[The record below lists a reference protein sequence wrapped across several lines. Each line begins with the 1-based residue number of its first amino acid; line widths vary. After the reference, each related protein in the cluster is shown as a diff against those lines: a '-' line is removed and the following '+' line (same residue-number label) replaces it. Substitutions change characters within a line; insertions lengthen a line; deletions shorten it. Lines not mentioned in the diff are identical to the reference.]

1 MNLIQIQDRLKDLPT
16 QIIMGYADGGNPQV
30 PPYLA
35 LGELNRRKQME
46 QKAAKA
52 PQGTVKENIE
62 QQVGLMSLQKLRQG
76 QMAQQSA
83 MQGAQAP
90 TIPENT
96 PEPTE
101 QPQEEMAMAA
111 GGITRL
117 PTSNMEFASG
127 GIIAFA
133 EGDLVNDPA
142 SGRELDNAKIA
153 VEQAQSKLRRYGP
166 VERNRDPGGYQAAQE
181 SIAGATAALRQAEAN
196 YARDMS
202 AAGVDRAAM
211 NIKDVGAL
219 RQTMPPAVQQARPQ
233 PVMDPNNQSAAETAR
248 LLRQNKGIGSI
259 APAPAPAPA
268 PSAPRPQMSQAPSAP
283 AAPAPVS
290 AAMQLLNS
298 EMSASTKPA
307 PMTEFAPPKQTPIG
321 EDYLKYMSEREG
333 RNKQDDEKF
342 KEREASRAKR
352 DFFQALIDS
361 GEASR
366 GQKGIGAV
374 FGGFGRSYGKA
385 ATESDERQAA
395 YEKVQQERQDNNAKL
410 KFEIANLRRAEERG
424 DAKSVYDSKAKIFEY
439 QQKDRELSVQAAGQ
453 MIKVESAERISKDE
467 IGSREKISALDRQ
480 ARASVAAMPSAEQR
494 MAEKVISSFLE
505 KNPGKSYFDG
515 FQAYSNV
522 KTGSGE
528 RQDLGELKA
537 LQTNLQK
544 QMENFAVP
552 AAQRQ
557 AAAEQLIAV
566 NAKISQMAGI
576 GSIAG
581 GKTMSMADVKTTAA
595 SSGKTEQQVIEAA
608 KARGY
613 TIQ

>member
-16 QIIMGYADGGNPQV
+16 QIIMGYADGGSPQV

-46 QKAAKA
+46 KQPAQA
-52 PQGTVKENIE
+52 PQGTVKDNIE
-62 QQVGLMSLQKLRQG
+62 QQVGLLSLQKLRQG

-90 TIPENT
+90 TIPEGS

-101 QPQEEMAMAA
+101 QPEEEMAMAA

-117 PTSNMEFASG
+117 PAGDMSFASG

-181 SIAGATAALRQAEAN
+181 AIAGATAALRQAEAN

-248 LLRQNKGIGSI
+248 LLRQNAGIGSI
-259 APAPAPAPA
+259 TPPPPA
-268 PSAPRPQMSQAPSAP
+268 PSATPAAPSAPPMAQMPQAP

-298 EMSASTKPA
+298 EMSASTRPT
-307 PMTEFAPPKQTPIG
+307 PLTEFAPPKQTPIG
-321 EDYLKYMSEREG
+321 EEYLKYVAEREG
-333 RNKQDDEKF
+333 KSKQDDERF
-342 KEREASRAKR
+342 KQREADRAKR

-385 ATESDERQAA
+385 ATESDERQVA
-395 YEKVQQERQDNNAKL
+395 YEKVQQERLDNNAKL

-424 DAKSVYDSKAKIFEY
+424 DAKSVYDSKVKIFEY
-439 QQKDRELSVQAAGQ
+439 QQKDRELAVQAASQ
-453 MIKVESAERISKDE
+453 VAKIDSAERISNAD
-467 IGSREKISALDRQ
+467 ISSRERTAALDRQ
-480 ARASVAAMPSAEQR
+480 ARASVAGMPSAEQR
-494 MAEKVISSFLE
+494 MAEKVIASFLE
-505 KNPGKSYFDG
+505 KNPGKSYFEG
-515 FQAYSNV
+515 FQAYKNAQ
-522 KTGSGE
+522 TGSGE
-528 RQDLGELKA
+528 RGDLNELKA
-537 LQTNLQK
+537 LQKVYSDSISNPLT
-544 QMENFAVP
+544 P
-552 AAQRQ
+552 AAQKAKD
-557 AAAEQLIAV
+557 AALLQDV
-566 NAKISQMAGI
+566 NTKISQMAGL
-576 GSIAG
+576 GSIKSG
-581 GKTMSMADVKTTAA
+581 A
-595 SSGKTEQQVIEAA
+595 SSGKVVDFNSLP
-608 KARGY
+608 K
-613 TIQ
+613 

>member
-16 QIIMGYADGGNPQV
+16 QTIMGYADGGNPQV

-46 QKAAKA
+46 KQPAQA

-62 QQVGLMSLQKLRQG
+62 QQVGLLSLQKLRQG

-90 TIPENT
+90 TIPEGS

-101 QPQEEMAMAA
+101 QPEEEMAMAA

-133 EGDLVNDPA
+133 EGDVVVDEFSAANPEFYNQQLEQNRLKNEEIQRIKNQKELIEKIKFLETAAPELAERLKRERA
-142 SGRELDNAKIA
+142 SEL
-153 VEQAQSKLRRYGP
+153 P
-166 VERNRDPGGYQAAQE
+166 QAAPVAPTKIIEKPVDKSTQ
-181 SIAGATAALRQAEAN
+181 
-196 YARDMS
+196 
-202 AAGVDRAAM
+202 GVASL
-211 NIKDVGAL
+211 NKNV
-219 RQTMPPAVQQARPQ
+219 PAV
-233 PVMDPNNQSAAETAR
+233 VSNV
-248 LLRQNKGIGSI
+248 
-259 APAPAPAPA
+259 A
-268 PSAPRPQMSQAPSAP
+268 PSAPP
-283 AAPAPVS
+283 APAPVS

-298 EMSASTKPA
+298 EMSASTKPT
-307 PMTEFAPPKQTPIG
+307 PMTEFVPPKQTPIG

-439 QQKDRELSVQAAGQ
+439 QQKDRELAVQAAGQ
-453 MIKVESAERISKDE
+453 TARIESAERISDKE
-467 IGSREKISALDRQ
+467 IGSRERTATLDRQ
-480 ARASVAAMPSAEQR
+480 ARASVAGMPSAEQR
-494 MAEKVISSFLE
+494 MAEKVISSYLE

-515 FQAYSNV
+515 FQAYRNAQ
-522 KTGSGE
+522 TGSGE
-528 RQDLGELKA
+528 RQDLNELKA
-537 LQTNLQK
+537 LQKVYGDSVKDLTAPKEQRERDAVLLQG
-544 QMENFAVP
+544 
-552 AAQRQ
+552 
-557 AAAEQLIAV
+557 V

-581 GKTMSMADVKTTAA
+581 GKTMSMADVKATAA

-608 KARGY
+608 KSRGY

>member
-16 QIIMGYADGGNPQV
+16 QAIMGYANGENPQV

-46 QKAAKA
+46 KQPAQA
-52 PQGTVKENIE
+52 PQGTVKDNIE
-62 QQVGLMSLQKLRQG
+62 QQVGLLSLQKLRQG

-90 TIPENT
+90 TIPEGS

-101 QPQEEMAMAA
+101 QPEEEMAMAA

-117 PTSNMEFASG
+117 PAGDMDFASG

-133 EGDLVNDPA
+133 EGDLVIDEA
-142 SGRELDNAKIA
+142 ARAAEGAK
-153 VEQAQSKLRRYGP
+153 QRLRQYGTL
-166 VERNRDPGGYQAAQE
+166 ERRRDPEGYAAAQQADAAAQAAYQ
-181 SIAGATAALRQAEAN
+181 IAKQQYEQKMAE
-196 YARDMS
+196 
-202 AAGVDRAAM
+202 AGVDKAAF
-211 NIKDVGAL
+211 NRNDVGAL
-219 RQTMPPAVQQARPQ
+219 KAQMGLGATAPAVQQPRIQ
-233 PVMDPNNQSAAETAR
+233 PTFSPNDQSAAETAR
-248 LLRQNKGIGSI
+248 LGRAGIASI
-259 APAPAPAPA
+259 APAPAPSAAPGAMPGGA
-268 PSAPRPQMSQAPSAP
+268 PSEPRPQMAP
-283 AAPAPVS
+283 AAPAAVS
-290 AAMQLLNS
+290 PAMQLLND
-298 EMSASTKPA
+298 EMKASTRPSPLA
-307 PMTEFAPPKQTPIG
+307 EYAPPKQTPLG
-321 EDYLKYMSEREG
+321 EEYLKYVAEREG
-333 RNKQDDEKF
+333 KNKQDDEKF
-342 KEREASRAKR
+342 KERESSRAKR

-385 ATESDERQAA
+385 SNEADERQAA
-395 YEKVQQERQDNNAKL
+395 YEKVQQERADNNAKL

-424 DAKSVYDSKAKIFEY
+424 DSKSIYDSKVKIFEY
-439 QQKDRELSVQAAGQ
+439 QQKDRELAVQAAGQ
-453 MIKVESAERISKDE
+453 TARIESAERISNAE
-467 IGSREKISALDRQ
+467 IGSRERTATLDRQ

-494 MAEKVISSFLE
+494 MAEKVIGSYLE
-505 KNPGKSYFDG
+505 KNPGKSYFEG
-515 FQAYSNV
+515 FQAYRNAQ
-522 KTGSGE
+522 TGSGE
-528 RQDLGELKA
+528 RQDLNELKA
-537 LQTNLQK
+537 LQKVYSDSVKDLTAPKEQRERDAVLLQD
-544 QMENFAVP
+544 
-552 AAQRQ
+552 
-557 AAAEQLIAV
+557 V

>member
-16 QIIMGYADGGNPQV
+16 QAIMGYANGENPQV

-117 PTSNMEFASG
+117 PANNMDFASG

-133 EGDLVNDPA
+133 EGDLINDPA

-219 RQTMPPAVQQARPQ
+219 RQPMPPRPQQAAPQ
-233 PVMDPNNQSAAETAR
+233 PTYSPENQSPAETSR
-248 LLRQNKGIGSI
+248 LIRQNAGIGSI
-259 APAPAPAPA
+259 APAPSA
-268 PSAPRPQMSQAPSAP
+268 APRPQVPQAPQVSQAPQAP
-283 AAPAPVS
+283 QAPAPLS

-298 EMSASTKPA
+298 EMGASTRPT

-321 EDYLKYMSEREG
+321 EEYLKYMSEREG
-333 RNKQDDEKF
+333 KNKQDDERF
-342 KEREASRAKR
+342 KEREASRSKR

-374 FGGFGRSYGKA
+374 FGGFGRSYGKS
-385 ATESDERQAA
+385 ATDADDRQVA

-424 DAKSVYDSKAKIFEY
+424 DAKSIYDSKAKIFEY
-439 QQKDRELSVQAAGQ
+439 QQKDRELAVQAAGQ
-453 MIKVESAERISKDE
+453 TARIESAERISKDE

-494 MAEKVISSFLE
+494 MAEKVISSYLE
-505 KNPGKSYFDG
+505 KNPKMSYFEG
-515 FQAYSNV
+515 FQAYRNAQ
-522 KTGSGE
+522 TGSGE
-528 RQDLGELKA
+528 RQDLNELKA
-537 LQTNLQK
+537 LQKVYSDSVKDLTAPKEQRERDAVLLQG
-544 QMENFAVP
+544 
-552 AAQRQ
+552 
-557 AAAEQLIAV
+557 V
-566 NAKISQMAGI
+566 NAKISQMAGL

-581 GKTMSMADVKTTAA
+581 G
-595 SSGKTEQQVIEAA
+595 SSGKVVDFNSLP
-608 KARGY
+608 K
-613 TIQ
+613 

>member
-16 QIIMGYADGGNPQV
+16 QAIMGYANGENPQV

-46 QKAAKA
+46 KQPAQA
-52 PQGTVKENIE
+52 PQGTVKDNIE
-62 QQVGLMSLQKLRQG
+62 QQVGLLSLQKLRQG

-90 TIPENT
+90 TIPEGS

-101 QPQEEMAMAA
+101 QPEEEMAMAA
-111 GGITRL
+111 GGITGL
-117 PTSNMEFASG
+117 PAGDMSFASG

-133 EGDLVNDPA
+133 EGDLVIDDAARAAESAKQRLRQYGTLERRRDPEGYA
-142 SGRELDNAKIA
+142 AAQQADA
-153 VEQAQSKLRRYGP
+153 QAQAAFQVAKQQY
-166 VERNRDPGGYQAAQE
+166 ERQM
-181 SIAGATAALRQAEAN
+181 AE
-196 YARDMS
+196 
-202 AAGVDRAAM
+202 AGVDKAAF
-211 NIKDVGAL
+211 NRGDVGAL
-219 RQTMPPAVQQARPQ
+219 KAQMGLGATAPAAQQVSAQ
-233 PVMDPNNQSAAETAR
+233 PAANVSNQSAAETAR
-248 LLRQNKGIGSI
+248 LLRQNAGIGSI
-259 APAPAPAPA
+259 TPPPA
-268 PSAPRPQMSQAPSAP
+268 PSATPTAPSAPPMAQMPQAP

-298 EMSASTKPA
+298 EMSASTRPT
-307 PMTEFAPPKQTPIG
+307 PLTEFAPPKQTPIG
-321 EDYLKYMSEREG
+321 EEYLRYVAEREG
-333 RNKQDDEKF
+333 KSKQDDERF
-342 KEREASRAKR
+342 KQREADRAKR

-374 FGGFGRSYGKA
+374 FGGFGRSAGRA
-385 ATESDERQAA
+385 ATEADERQIA

-424 DAKSVYDSKAKIFEY
+424 DAKSVYDSKVKIFEY
-439 QQKDRELSVQAAGQ
+439 QQKDRELAVQAAGQ
-453 MIKVESAERISKDE
+453 TARIESAERISDKE
-467 IGSREKISALDRQ
+467 IGSRERTAALDRQ
-480 ARASVAAMPSAEQR
+480 ARASVAGMPSAEQR
-494 MAEKVISSFLE
+494 MAEKVIGSYLE
-505 KNPGKSYFDG
+505 KNPGKSYFEG
-515 FQAYSNV
+515 FQAYRNAQ
-522 KTGSGE
+522 TGSGE
-528 RQDLGELKA
+528 RQDLNELK
-537 LQTNLQK
+537 TLQK
-544 QMENFAVP
+544 VYSDSVANPLTP
-552 AAQRQ
+552 AAQKAKD
-557 AAAEQLIAV
+557 AALLEGV

>member
-16 QIIMGYADGGNPQV
+16 QAIMGYANGQNPQV

-46 QKAAKA
+46 KQPAQS
-52 PQGTVKENIE
+52 PQGTVKDNIE
-62 QQVGLMSLQKLRQG
+62 QQVGLLSLQKLRQG

-90 TIPENT
+90 TIPEGS

-117 PTSNMEFASG
+117 PAGNMDFASG

-133 EGDLVNDPA
+133 EGDVVVDEFSAANPEFYNQQLEQNRLKNEEVQRIKNQKELIEKIKFLETAAPEVAERLKRERA
-142 SGRELDNAKIA
+142 SEL
-153 VEQAQSKLRRYGP
+153 P
-166 VERNRDPGGYQAAQE
+166 QAAPVAPAKVIEKPVDKSTQ
-181 SIAGATAALRQAEAN
+181 
-196 YARDMS
+196 
-202 AAGVDRAAM
+202 GVASLNKNA
-211 NIKDVGAL
+211 
-219 RQTMPPAVQQARPQ
+219 PAV
-233 PVMDPNNQSAAETAR
+233 VSNV
-248 LLRQNKGIGSI
+248 
-259 APAPAPAPA
+259 A
-268 PSAPRPQMSQAPSAP
+268 PSAPPAPT
-283 AAPAPVS
+283 PVS
-290 AAMQLLNS
+290 ASMQLLND
-298 EMSASTKPA
+298 EMKASTRPT
-307 PMTEFAPPKQTPIG
+307 PLTEFAPPKQTPIG
-321 EDYLKYMSEREG
+321 EEYLKYMAEREG
-333 RNKQDDEKF
+333 KNKQDDERF
-342 KEREASRAKR
+342 QEREASRAKR

-374 FGGFGRSYGKA
+374 FGGLGRSYGKSA
-385 ATESDERQAA
+385 NEADERKIA

-424 DAKSVYDSKAKIFEY
+424 DAKSVYDSKTKIFEL
-439 QQKDRELSVQAAGQ
+439 QQKDRELAVQAAGQ
-453 MIKVESAERISKDE
+453 TARIESAERISDKE
-467 IGSREKISALDRQ
+467 IGSRERMSNLDRQ
-480 ARASVAAMPSAEQR
+480 ARASVAGMPSAEQR
-494 MAEKVISSFLE
+494 MAEKVIGSYLE
-505 KNPGKSYFDG
+505 KNPGKSYFEG
-515 FQAYSNV
+515 FQAYRNAQ
-522 KTGSGE
+522 TGSGE
-528 RQDLGELKA
+528 RQDLNELKA
-537 LQTNLQK
+537 LQKVYSDSVKDLTAPKEQRERDAVLLQG
-544 QMENFAVP
+544 
-552 AAQRQ
+552 
-557 AAAEQLIAV
+557 V

-581 GKTMSMADVKTTAA
+581 GKTMSMADVKATAA

>member
-16 QIIMGYADGGNPQV
+16 QAIMGYANGENPQV

-35 LGELNRRKQME
+35 LGELNRRKRME
-46 QKAAKA
+46 KQPAQA
-52 PQGTVKENIE
+52 PQGTVKDNIE
-62 QQVGLMSLQKLRQG
+62 QQVGLLSLQKLRQG

-90 TIPENT
+90 TIPEGS

-117 PTSNMEFASG
+117 PAGNMDFASG

-133 EGDLVNDPA
+133 EGDLVIDEA
-142 SGRELDNAKIA
+142 ARA
-153 VEQAQSKLRRYGP
+153 AQSAK
-166 VERNRDPGGYQAAQE
+166 Q
-181 SIAGATAALRQAEAN
+181 ALRQYGTLERRRDPEG
-196 YARDMS
+196 YAAAQQADAAAQAAYQS
-202 AAGVDRAAM
+202 AKQQYEQQMAQAGVDKAAF
-211 NIKDVGAL
+211 NRGDVGAL
-219 RQTMPPAVQQARPQ
+219 KAQMGLGAAPAPTNVQQPRIQ
-233 PVMDPNNQSAAETAR
+233 PTFSPNDQSAAETAR
-248 LLRQNKGIGSI
+248 LGRAGIASI
-259 APAPAPAPA
+259 SPVPTATPAGA
-268 PSAPRPQMSQAPSAP
+268 PSGGGEPRPQMSQAPST
-283 AAPAPVS
+283 PAPVS

-298 EMSASTKPA
+298 EMSSSTKPT
-307 PMTEFAPPKQTPIG
+307 PLTEYAPPKQTPLG
-321 EDYLKYMSEREG
+321 EEYLKYVAEREG
-333 RNKQDDEKF
+333 KSKQDDEKF
-342 KEREASRAKR
+342 KERESSRAKR

-385 ATESDERQAA
+385 ATEADERQAA
-395 YEKVQQERQDNNAKL
+395 YEKVQQERMDNNAKL

-424 DAKSVYDSKAKIFEY
+424 DSKSIYDSKVKIFEY
-439 QQKDRELSVQAAGQ
+439 QQKDRELAVQAAGQ
-453 MIKVESAERISKDE
+453 TARIESAERISNAE
-467 IGSREKISALDRQ
+467 IGSRERTATLDRQ

-494 MAEKVISSFLE
+494 MAEKVIGSFLE

-515 FQAYSNV
+515 FQAYSSV

-552 AAQRQ
+552 APQRQ
-557 AAAEQLIAV
+557 AAAEQLLAV
-566 NAKISQMAGI
+566 NAKISQMAGL

-581 GKTMSMADVKTTAA
+581 AKTMSMADVKATAA

>member
-16 QIIMGYADGGNPQV
+16 QAIMGYANGENPQV

-46 QKAAKA
+46 KQPAQA
-52 PQGTVKENIE
+52 PQGTVKDNIE
-62 QQVGLMSLQKLRQG
+62 QQVGLLSLQKLRQG

-90 TIPENT
+90 TIPEGS

-101 QPQEEMAMAA
+101 QPEEEMAMAA

-117 PTSNMEFASG
+117 PAGDMSFASG

-133 EGDLVNDPA
+133 EGDLVIDEAARAAESAKQRLRQYGTLERRKDPEGYA
-142 SGRELDNAKIA
+142 AAQQADA
-153 VEQAQSKLRRYGP
+153 QAQAAFQVAKQQY
-166 VERNRDPGGYQAAQE
+166 ERQM
-181 SIAGATAALRQAEAN
+181 AE
-196 YARDMS
+196 
-202 AAGVDRAAM
+202 AGVDKAAF
-211 NIKDVGAL
+211 NRGDVGAL
-219 RQTMPPAVQQARPQ
+219 KAQMGLGATAPAAQQVGAQ
-233 PVMDPNNQSAAETAR
+233 PAANVSNQSAAETAR
-248 LLRQNKGIGSI
+248 LLRQNAGIGSI
-259 APAPAPAPA
+259 APAPAPSATPAA
-268 PSAPRPQMSQAPSAP
+268 PSAPPMAQMPQAP

-298 EMSASTKPA
+298 EMSASTRPT
-307 PMTEFAPPKQTPIG
+307 PLTEFVPPKQTPIG
-321 EDYLKYMSEREG
+321 EEYLRYVAEREG
-333 RNKQDDEKF
+333 KSKQDDERF
-342 KEREASRAKR
+342 KQREADRAKR

-374 FGGFGRSYGKA
+374 FGGFGRSAGRA
-385 ATESDERQAA
+385 ATEADERQIA

-424 DAKSVYDSKAKIFEY
+424 DAKSIYDSKVKIFEY
-439 QQKDRELSVQAAGQ
+439 QQKDRELAVQAAGQ
-453 MIKVESAERISKDE
+453 TARIESAERISDKE
-467 IGSREKISALDRQ
+467 IGSRERTAALDRQ
-480 ARASVAAMPSAEQR
+480 ARASVAGMPSAEQR
-494 MAEKVISSFLE
+494 MAEKVIGSYLE
-505 KNPGKSYFDG
+505 KNPGKSYFEG
-515 FQAYSNV
+515 FQAYRNAQ
-522 KTGSGE
+522 TGSGE
-528 RQDLGELKA
+528 RQDLNELK
-537 LQTNLQK
+537 TLQK
-544 QMENFAVP
+544 VYSDSVANPMTP
-552 AAQRQ
+552 AAQKAKD
-557 AAAEQLIAV
+557 AALLEAV

>member
-16 QIIMGYADGGNPQV
+16 QAIMGYANGENPQV

-46 QKAAKA
+46 KQPAQA
-52 PQGTVKENIE
+52 PQGTVKDNIE
-62 QQVGLMSLQKLRQG
+62 QQVGLLSLQKLRQG

-90 TIPENT
+90 TIPEGS

-101 QPQEEMAMAA
+101 QPEEEMAMAA

-117 PTSNMEFASG
+117 PAGDMSFASG

-133 EGDLVNDPA
+133 EGDLVIDEAARAAESAKQRLRQYGTLERRKDPEGYA
-142 SGRELDNAKIA
+142 AAQQADA
-153 VEQAQSKLRRYGP
+153 QAQAAFQVAKQQY
-166 VERNRDPGGYQAAQE
+166 ERQM
-181 SIAGATAALRQAEAN
+181 AE
-196 YARDMS
+196 
-202 AAGVDRAAM
+202 AGVDKAAF
-211 NIKDVGAL
+211 NRGDVGAL
-219 RQTMPPAVQQARPQ
+219 KAQMGLGATAPAAQQVSAQ
-233 PVMDPNNQSAAETAR
+233 PAANVSNQSAAETAR
-248 LLRQNKGIGSI
+248 LLRQNAGIGSI
-259 APAPAPAPA
+259 TPPPA
-268 PSAPRPQMSQAPSAP
+268 PSATPAAPSAPPMAQMPQAP

-298 EMSASTKPA
+298 EMSASTRPT
-307 PMTEFAPPKQTPIG
+307 PLTEFAPPKQTPIG
-321 EDYLKYMSEREG
+321 EEYLRYVAEREG
-333 RNKQDDEKF
+333 KSKQDDERF
-342 KEREASRAKR
+342 KQREADRAKR

-374 FGGFGRSYGKA
+374 FGGFGRSAGRA
-385 ATESDERQAA
+385 ATEADERQIA

-424 DAKSVYDSKAKIFEY
+424 DAKSVYDSKVKIFEY
-439 QQKDRELSVQAAGQ
+439 QQKDRELAVQAAGQ
-453 MIKVESAERISKDE
+453 TARIESAERISDKE
-467 IGSREKISALDRQ
+467 IGSRERTAALDRQ
-480 ARASVAAMPSAEQR
+480 ARASVAGMPSAEQR
-494 MAEKVISSFLE
+494 MAEKVIGSYLE
-505 KNPGKSYFDG
+505 KNPGKSYFEG
-515 FQAYSNV
+515 FQAYRNAQ
-522 KTGSGE
+522 TGSGE
-528 RQDLGELKA
+528 RQDLNELK
-537 LQTNLQK
+537 TLQK
-544 QMENFAVP
+544 VYSDSVANPLTP
-552 AAQRQ
+552 AAQKAKD
-557 AAAEQLIAV
+557 AALLEGV

>member
-16 QIIMGYADGGNPQV
+16 QTIMGYADGGNPQV

-46 QKAAKA
+46 KQPAQA
-52 PQGTVKENIE
+52 PQGTVKDNIE
-62 QQVGLMSLQKLRQG
+62 QQVGLLSLQKLRQG

-90 TIPENT
+90 TIPEGS

-101 QPQEEMAMAA
+101 QPEEEMAMAA

-133 EGDLVNDPA
+133 EGDVVVDEFSAANPEFYNQQLEQNRLKNEEIQRIKNQKELIEKIKFLETAAPELAERLKRERA
-142 SGRELDNAKIA
+142 SEL
-153 VEQAQSKLRRYGP
+153 P
-166 VERNRDPGGYQAAQE
+166 QAAPVAPTKVIEKPVDKSTQ
-181 SIAGATAALRQAEAN
+181 
-196 YARDMS
+196 
-202 AAGVDRAAM
+202 GVASL
-211 NIKDVGAL
+211 NKNV
-219 RQTMPPAVQQARPQ
+219 PAV
-233 PVMDPNNQSAAETAR
+233 VSNV
-248 LLRQNKGIGSI
+248 
-259 APAPAPAPA
+259 A
-268 PSAPRPQMSQAPSAP
+268 PSAPP
-283 AAPAPVS
+283 APAPVS

-298 EMSASTKPA
+298 EMSASTKPT

-333 RNKQDDEKF
+333 KNKQDDERF
-342 KEREASRAKR
+342 KERESSRAKR

-439 QQKDRELSVQAAGQ
+439 QQKDRELAIQAAGQ
-453 MIKVESAERISKDE
+453 TVRIESAERISDKE
-467 IGSREKISALDRQ
+467 IGSRERTATLDRQ
-480 ARASVAAMPSAEQR
+480 ARASVAGMPSAEQR
-494 MAEKVISSFLE
+494 MAEKVISSYLE

-515 FQAYSNV
+515 FQAYRNAQ
-522 KTGSGE
+522 TGSGE
-528 RQDLGELKA
+528 RQDLNELKA
-537 LQTNLQK
+537 LQKVYGDSVKDLTAPKEQRERDAVLLQG
-544 QMENFAVP
+544 
-552 AAQRQ
+552 
-557 AAAEQLIAV
+557 V

-581 GKTMSMADVKTTAA
+581 GKTMSMADVKATAA

>member
-16 QIIMGYADGGNPQV
+16 QAIMGYANGENPQV

-46 QKAAKA
+46 KQPAQA
-52 PQGTVKENIE
+52 PQGTVKDNIE
-62 QQVGLMSLQKLRQG
+62 QQVGLLSLQKLRQG

-90 TIPENT
+90 TIPEGS

-101 QPQEEMAMAA
+101 QPEEEMAMAA

-117 PTSNMEFASG
+117 PAGDMSFASG

-133 EGDLVNDPA
+133 EGDLVIDEAARAAESAKQRLRQYGTLERRRDPEGYA
-142 SGRELDNAKIA
+142 AAQQADA
-153 VEQAQSKLRRYGP
+153 QAQAAFQVAKQQY
-166 VERNRDPGGYQAAQE
+166 ERQM
-181 SIAGATAALRQAEAN
+181 AE
-196 YARDMS
+196 
-202 AAGVDRAAM
+202 AGVDKAAF
-211 NIKDVGAL
+211 NRGDVGAL
-219 RQTMPPAVQQARPQ
+219 KAQMGLGATPPAVQQARPQ

-248 LLRQNKGIGSI
+248 LLRQNAGIGSI
-259 APAPAPAPA
+259 APPPA
-268 PSAPRPQMSQAPSAP
+268 PSATPAAPSAP
-283 AAPAPVS
+283 PMAQMPQVPAAPAQVS
-290 AAMQLLNS
+290 AAMQLLND
-298 EMSASTKPA
+298 EMKASTRPTA
-307 PMTEFAPPKQTPIG
+307 LPEFAPPKQTPIG
-321 EDYLKYMSEREG
+321 EEYLRYVAEREG
-333 RNKQDDEKF
+333 KSKQDDERF
-342 KEREASRAKR
+342 KQREADRAKR

-374 FGGFGRSYGKA
+374 FGGFGRSAGRA
-385 ATESDERQAA
+385 ATEADERQIA

-424 DAKSVYDSKAKIFEY
+424 DAKSVYDSKVKIFEY
-439 QQKDRELSVQAAGQ
+439 QQKDRELAVQAAGQ
-453 MIKVESAERISKDE
+453 TARIESAERISDKE
-467 IGSREKISALDRQ
+467 IGSRERTAALDRQ
-480 ARASVAAMPSAEQR
+480 ARASVAGMPSAEQR
-494 MAEKVISSFLE
+494 MAEKVIGSYLE
-505 KNPGKSYFDG
+505 KNPGKSYFEG
-515 FQAYSNV
+515 FQAYRNAQ
-522 KTGSGE
+522 TGSGE
-528 RQDLGELKA
+528 RQDLNELK
-537 LQTNLQK
+537 TLQK
-544 QMENFAVP
+544 VYSDSVSNPLTP
-552 AAQRQ
+552 AAQKAKD
-557 AAAEQLIAV
+557 AALLEGV
-566 NAKISQMAGI
+566 NAKISQMAGL

>member
-16 QIIMGYADGGNPQV
+16 QAIMGYANGENPQV

-46 QKAAKA
+46 KQPAQA
-52 PQGTVKENIE
+52 PQGTVKDNIE
-62 QQVGLMSLQKLRQG
+62 QQVGLLSLQKLRQG

-90 TIPENT
+90 TIPEGS

-101 QPQEEMAMAA
+101 QPEEEMAMAA

-117 PTSNMEFASG
+117 PAGDMSFASG
-127 GIIAFA
+127 GIITFA
-133 EGDLVNDPA
+133 EGDLVIDEAARAAESAKQRLRQYGTLERRKDPEGYA
-142 SGRELDNAKIA
+142 AAQQADA
-153 VEQAQSKLRRYGP
+153 QAQAAFQVAKQQY
-166 VERNRDPGGYQAAQE
+166 ERQM
-181 SIAGATAALRQAEAN
+181 AE
-196 YARDMS
+196 
-202 AAGVDRAAM
+202 AGVDKAAF
-211 NIKDVGAL
+211 NRGDVGAL
-219 RQTMPPAVQQARPQ
+219 KAQMGLGAPAAQQVSAQ
-233 PVMDPNNQSAAETAR
+233 PAANVSNQSAAETAR
-248 LLRQNKGIGSI
+248 LLRQNAGIGSI
-259 APAPAPAPA
+259 APPPA
-268 PSAPRPQMSQAPSAP
+268 PSATPAAPSAPPMAQMPQAP

-298 EMSASTKPA
+298 EMSASTRPT
-307 PMTEFAPPKQTPIG
+307 PLTEFAPPKQTPIG
-321 EDYLKYMSEREG
+321 EEYLRYVAEREG
-333 RNKQDDEKF
+333 KSKQDDERF
-342 KEREASRAKR
+342 KQREADRAKR

-374 FGGFGRSYGKA
+374 FGGFGRSAGRA
-385 ATESDERQAA
+385 ATEADERQAA

-424 DAKSVYDSKAKIFEY
+424 DAKSVYDSKVKIFEY
-439 QQKDRELSVQAAGQ
+439 QQKDRELAVQAAGQ
-453 MIKVESAERISKDE
+453 TARIESAERISDKE
-467 IGSREKISALDRQ
+467 IGSRERTAALDRQ
-480 ARASVAAMPSAEQR
+480 ARASVAGMPSAEQR
-494 MAEKVISSFLE
+494 MAEKVIGSYLE
-505 KNPGKSYFDG
+505 KNPGKSYFEG
-515 FQAYSNV
+515 FQAYRNAQ
-522 KTGSGE
+522 TGSGE
-528 RQDLGELKA
+528 RQDLNELK
-537 LQTNLQK
+537 TLQK
-544 QMENFAVP
+544 VYSDSVANPLTP
-552 AAQRQ
+552 AAQKAKD
-557 AAAEQLIAV
+557 AALLEGV

>member
-46 QKAAKA
+46 KQPAQA
-52 PQGTVKENIE
+52 PQGTVKDNIE
-62 QQVGLMSLQKLRQG
+62 QQVGLLSLQKLRQG

-90 TIPENT
+90 TIPEGS

-101 QPQEEMAMAA
+101 QPEEEMAMAA

-133 EGDLVNDPA
+133 EGDVVVDEFSAANPEFYNQQLEQNRLKNEEIQRIKNQKELIEKIKFLETAAPELAERLKRERA
-142 SGRELDNAKIA
+142 SEL
-153 VEQAQSKLRRYGP
+153 P
-166 VERNRDPGGYQAAQE
+166 QAAPVAPTKVIEKPVDKSTQ
-181 SIAGATAALRQAEAN
+181 
-196 YARDMS
+196 
-202 AAGVDRAAM
+202 GVASL
-211 NIKDVGAL
+211 NKNV
-219 RQTMPPAVQQARPQ
+219 PAV
-233 PVMDPNNQSAAETAR
+233 VSNV
-248 LLRQNKGIGSI
+248 
-259 APAPAPAPA
+259 A
-268 PSAPRPQMSQAPSAP
+268 PSAPP
-283 AAPAPVS
+283 APAPVS

-298 EMSASTKPA
+298 EMSASTKPT

-333 RNKQDDEKF
+333 KNKQDDERF
-342 KEREASRAKR
+342 KERESSRAKR

-439 QQKDRELSVQAAGQ
+439 QQKDRELAVQAAGQ
-453 MIKVESAERISKDE
+453 TARIESAERISDKE
-467 IGSREKISALDRQ
+467 IGSRERTATLDRQ
-480 ARASVAAMPSAEQR
+480 ARASVAGMPSAEQR
-494 MAEKVISSFLE
+494 MAEKVISSYLE

-515 FQAYSNV
+515 FQAYRNAQ
-522 KTGSGE
+522 TGSGE
-528 RQDLGELKA
+528 RQDLNELKA
-537 LQTNLQK
+537 LQKVYGDSVKDLTAPKEQRERDAVLLQG
-544 QMENFAVP
+544 
-552 AAQRQ
+552 
-557 AAAEQLIAV
+557 V

-581 GKTMSMADVKTTAA
+581 GKTMSMADVKATAA

>member
-1 MNLIQIQDRLKDLPT
+1 MNLIQIQDRLKDLPMEAV
-16 QIIMGYADGGNPQV
+16 MGYANGKNPQV

-46 QKAAKA
+46 QKTAQA

-62 QQVGLMSLQKLRQG
+62 QQVGLLSLQKLRQG

-90 TIPENT
+90 TIPEGS

-101 QPQEEMAMAA
+101 QPEEEMAMAA

-117 PTSNMEFASG
+117 PTGDMSFASG

-133 EGDLVNDPA
+133 EGDLVIDDA
-142 SGRELDNAKIA
+142 ARAAESAK
-153 VEQAQSKLRRYGP
+153 QRLRQYGTL
-166 VERNRDPGGYQAAQE
+166 ERRRDPEGYAAAQQADAVAQAAFQ
-181 SIAGATAALRQAEAN
+181 AAKQQYERQMAE
-196 YARDMS
+196 
-202 AAGVDRAAM
+202 AGVDKAAF
-211 NIKDVGAL
+211 NRGDVGAL
-219 RQTMPPAVQQARPQ
+219 KAQMGLGAAPAPQPARAQ
-233 PVMDPNNQSAAETAR
+233 PVMDAANQSPAETAR
-248 LLRQNKGIGSI
+248 LLRQNAGIGSI
-259 APAPAPAPA
+259 APPPA
-268 PSAPRPQMSQAPSAP
+268 PSATPAAPSAPPMAQMPQAP

-290 AAMQLLNS
+290 AAMQLLND
-298 EMSASTKPA
+298 EMKASTRPTSL
-307 PMTEFAPPKQTPIG
+307 PEFAPPKQTPIG
-321 EDYLKYMSEREG
+321 EEYLRYVAEREG
-333 RNKQDDEKF
+333 RNKQDEEKF
-342 KEREASRAKR
+342 KERESSRAKR

-385 ATESDERQAA
+385 ATEADERQAA
-395 YEKVQQERQDNNAKL
+395 YEKVQQERMDNNAKL

-424 DAKSVYDSKAKIFEY
+424 DAKSIYDSKVKIFEY
-439 QQKDRELSVQAAGQ
+439 QQKDRELAVQAAGQ
-453 MIKVESAERISKDE
+453 TARIESAERISDKE
-467 IGSREKISALDRQ
+467 IGSRERTATLDRQ
-480 ARASVAAMPSAEQR
+480 ARASVAGMPSAEQR
-494 MAEKVISSFLE
+494 MAEKVIGSYLE

-515 FQAYSNV
+515 FQAYRNAQ
-522 KTGSGE
+522 TGSAE
-528 RQDLGELKA
+528 RGDLNELKA
-537 LQTNLQK
+537 LQKDYRDSIANPLT
-544 QMENFAVP
+544 P
-552 AAQRQ
+552 AAQKAKD
-557 AAAEQLIAV
+557 AALLEAV